1 MAFSVRDAIQYRK
14 GILENVRA
22 SSPYSRK
29 FRRRFFLQ
37 EMGRH
42 SAKQVH
48 VHVCTY
54 QSLTN
59 EVTIKDIAEG
69 VGPGAS
75 NMRGTRP
82 R

>member
-1 MAFSVRDAIQYRK
+1 MSEPVVLIHGYSDV
-14 GILENVRA
+14 G
-22 SSPYSRK
+22 SSFKKR
-29 FRRRFFLQ
+29 
-37 EMGRH
+37 GRH